1 MINKTDPNSL
11 LAEKIITTLKLKG
24 LITDKTDAFKQLLI
38 EGKAKDADWKLAL
51 QSEFKNPQTSD
62 NETSEVGNK

>member
-1 MINKTDPNSL
+1 MINKNDPNSL
-11 LAEKIITTLKLKG
+11 LAEKIIIALRSKG
-24 LITDKTDAFKQLLI
+24 LIADRPNNFKQLLI

-51 QSEFKNPQTSD
+51 QSVNNNPQTSG